1 MTDHDGDIV
10 VLTTTLTEAE
20 AAIISAALE
29 EEGIQTIA
37 DGGFVSGF
45 KAEAP
50 GRVRVI
56 VREED
61 SERARIVLK
70 NIREHRDDIDWSK
83 VDVGEPESE

>member
-1 MTDHDGDIV
+1 MTDHTDDLV

-20 AAIISAALE
+20 GAIIAGALE
-29 EEGIQTIA
+29 AEGIQTIA

-56 VREED
+56 VRQAD
-61 SERARIVLK
+61 AERARETLRR
-70 NIREHRDDIDWSK
+70 IREHEDAIDWSK
-83 VDVGEPESE
+83 VDVGDPEGE